1 MKNIW
6 EIYPKL
12 TEAVRRDH
20 IALDMKTTGH
30 SFDHTLQ
37 VAQCA
42 VFIAEDEQVGK
53 LAGAAGLCHNADR
66 LFQKQLGV
74 GKKDIHKE
82 KIITMV
88 RGWLDKSGE
97 FNGDESARIV
107 KAVLGHSGP
116 NLSDGDGV
124 LIALQD
130 ADRITCSMADTL
142 MGAAQFWSELPVIDP
157 KWLTHDPT
165 AHSYKNPKSVLKN
178 QECRLDWIDPASPF
192 CVRLPKAKVM
202 MERRIGVVQFYIR
215 EIEEQRMEIGLWPN
229 YPFDEVA

>member
-20 IALDMKTTGH
+20 IAFDMKATGH

-42 VFIAEDEQVGK
+42 VFIAEDEQIGRS
-53 LAGAAGLCHNADR
+53 AGAAGLCHNADR

-74 GKKDIHKE
+74 GKKDIPEE
-82 KIITMV
+82 KIIAMV
-88 RGWLDKSGE
+88 RGWLDASGE
-97 FNGDESARIV
+97 FGGDESARIV
-107 KAVLGHSGP
+107 KAVLQHSGP
-116 NLSDGDGV
+116 NLSDGDEV
-124 LIALQD
+124 LVALQD
-130 ADRITCSMADTL
+130 ADRIVCSMADAV

-165 AHSYKNPKSVLKN
+165 AHSYKNPKSVLKS
-178 QECRLDWIDPASPF
+178 QECRYDWIDPTSPF
-192 CVRLPKAKVM
+192 CVRLPKAKTLI
-202 MERRIGVVQFYIR
+202 ERRVSFIVAYIK
-215 EIEEQRMEIGLWPN
+215 EVEAQRVEIGLWPN
-229 YPFDEVA
+229 YPFEV